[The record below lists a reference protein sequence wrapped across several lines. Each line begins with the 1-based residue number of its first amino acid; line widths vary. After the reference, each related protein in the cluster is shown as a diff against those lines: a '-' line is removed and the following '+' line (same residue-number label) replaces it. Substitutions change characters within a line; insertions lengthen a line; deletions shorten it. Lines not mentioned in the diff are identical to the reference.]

1 MLRLPRT
8 GVRLVDLRAEVG
20 IWEPTWRKVFL
31 QFDIR
36 SPTTAAVPVA
46 RTLAPTSRPV
56 CVPAPTAPVPSAS
69 TPTPSRL
76 LGLAATYDPS
86 RVIPAAGGEK
96 RKYCRP
102 WDNLE
107 LNRPCARCRQE
118 HFTFEHMHL
127 TPAAHFMGW
136 SEDDDD
142 YPLAAGF

>member
-20 IWEPTWRKVFL
+20 IWEPTWRKIFL

-76 LGLAATYDPS
+76 LGLAATYDVARHPGGRGREAQVLS
-86 RVIPAAGGEK
+86 SLGQPADRVEPPV
-96 RKYCRP
+96 CS
-102 WDNLE
+102 L
-107 LNRPCARCRQE
+107 
-118 HFTFEHMHL
+118 
-127 TPAAHFMGW
+127 
-136 SEDDDD
+136 
-142 YPLAAGF
+142 